1 MIQKSFFKTGLIVLI
16 LLLVLFSLP
25 NAQAGNKAS
34 IQEILTNPDQY
45 DGQEVIVQ
53 GNASKVK
60 VKVSKKGNEYTT
72 FSLIDGSGKSINV
85 FIWGNPKI
93 RDGQKVT
100 VSGIFQKIKK
110 VGKYTFYNEIEASS
124 IK

>member
-1 MIQKSFFKTGLIVLI
+1 MCRKSVFKTELITLI
-16 LLLVLFSLP
+16 LLLILFSLP
-25 NAQAGNKAS
+25 NAQAGNNVS
-34 IQEILTNPDQY
+34 IQEILSNPDQY
-45 DGQEVIVQ
+45 DGQEVTVQ

-60 VKVSKKGNEYTT
+60 VKVSKKGNEYTA
-72 FSLIDGSGKSINV
+72 FSLIDESGKGINV